1 MKNIGIIAE
10 YNPFHN
16 GHLYHLQETK
26 KLGQADH
33 VVAVMSGN
41 FTQRGEPAMYDKWIR
56 AEMAVKNGVDLVLE
70 LPFVFA
76 CNNAEYFAAGAV
88 RILNGLGCISH
99 LSFGSESGEL
109 EGLIKVASLLVEEGP
124 SFKETL
130 MDYLGQGLSYP
141 RARYEALKELEGDET
156 AALIRDPNNILA
168 VEYLKQ
174 WILTDSQMK
183 PIVIKRA
190 GKGYRDEGIDDSLA
204 SATAIRRKFA
214 ENRDIDHVRHAVPK
228 ATSNIMMRSDKGP
241 VTDSEELYAML
252 VYKILTTPAE
262 DLGEIL
268 SAGEGLENKLKKAII
283 KSRSYK
289 ELIASA
295 LSKRYTET
303 RIKRLLLHTLTSLTK
318 DDFFRNLKE
327 PHLYARVL
335 GFSSDGAKLLRHIKQ
350 KECASIPIISNLN
363 KEVLPEDPLW
373 SLLHYDVLA
382 TDIYNLAYN
391 KGLYERSDYVCKPYC
406 ENQKL

>member
-1 MKNIGIIAE
+1 MNNIGIIAE

-41 FTQRGEPAMYDKWIR
+41 FTQRGEPAMYDKWVR
-56 AEMAVKNGVDLVLE
+56 AEMAVKNGVDLVIE
-70 LPFVFA
+70 LPFAYA

-88 RILNGLGCISH
+88 SILNGLGCISH

-109 EGLIKVASLLVEEGP
+109 DGLHKVANLLVEEGP
-124 SFKETL
+124 GFKETL
-130 MDYLGQGLSYP
+130 MEYLGQGLSYP
-141 RARYEALKELEGDET
+141 RARYEALKKLEGNET

-190 GKGYRDEGIDDSLA
+190 GKGYRDEDINDSLS
-204 SATAIRRKFA
+204 SATAIRRKLA
-214 ENRDIDHVRHAVPK
+214 ENRDFDHVRHAVPE
-228 ATSNIMMRSDKGP
+228 ATANSMARWNNSP
-241 VTDSEELYAML
+241 VTDSEDLYTML
-252 VYKILTTPAE
+252 VYKVLTTSAE
-262 DLGEIL
+262 DLSEIF
-268 SAGEGLENKLKKAII
+268 SAGEGLENKLKRAII
-283 KSRSYK
+283 KSKSMK
-289 ELIASA
+289 EIIDFV

-303 RIKRLLLHTLTSLTK
+303 RIRRLLLHTLTSLTK
-318 DDFFRNLKE
+318 EAFFRNLEE

-335 GFSSDGAKLLRHIKQ
+335 GFSPAGAKLLRHIKS

-363 KEVLPEDPLW
+363 KEVPADDPLW
-373 SLLHYDVLA
+373 NLLQYDVLA
-382 TDIYNLAYN
+382 TDVYNLAHN
-391 KGLYERSDYVCKPYC
+391 KELYGRSDYVCKPYC
-406 ENQKL
+406 ENRNL